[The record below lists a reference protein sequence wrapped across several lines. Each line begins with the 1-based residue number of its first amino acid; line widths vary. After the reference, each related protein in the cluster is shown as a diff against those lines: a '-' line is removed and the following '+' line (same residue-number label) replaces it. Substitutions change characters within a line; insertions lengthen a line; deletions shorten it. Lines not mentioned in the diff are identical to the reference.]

1 MDYSVLIV
9 EEPFNDDL
17 LKTINDELES
27 YMKIKKVIKITTDEM
42 SDFLTPKMSIKR
54 KRLIEYVKDKI

>member
-9 EEPFNDDL
+9 EEPFEDKM
-17 LKTINDELES
+17 LKTINTELES
-27 YMKIKKVIKITTDEM
+27 YMKIKKVIKMTTEEM
-42 SDFLTPKMSIKR
+42 TQFLTPKLSIKR